1 MPVKPPRS
9 LRNAIEKIQATSK
22 TARLREVL
30 PDIEQRLAAGSRIA
44 DVVAA
49 LNDNGFEISIAT
61 LKSYLYR
68 FRKTERE
75 AEVITEGR
83 HASRLP
89 RSAQQRVDLLDGS
102 GDRDAEFRARGGADA
117 VDTAS
122 TTPTLLRH
130 INTVRCLRLLS
141 RGAALSRADLARE
154 LGLTRATIGNAVKEL
169 IDAGWVVED
178 ADRPEAGRPGRPGS
192 GVRLNPEGGYAIGVD
207 ISSIALTAVLV
218 DLGMRVVYRLSEPV
232 APKAVDADHVVDQIA
247 RLARRLVAGSR
258 VDAARVLGLCVSVP
272 GLVDRGGRVVVA
284 PFLHW
289 RDVSLRRLLAAH
301 SDVPWPVTVC
311 NDTVAFA
318 NAERAV
324 SSERDAHNMLLILLT
339 EGLGGA
345 IVQRGQ
351 IFEGAH
357 GYAGELGH
365 MVMGAT
371 PKAIGTQT
379 FETLAGIERFR
390 PFLPANTTLDEGI
403 QWLAA
408 QTDTS
413 PALTRVFE
421 EWSDVL
427 TMGMLNLIY
436 VLDPERIVLSGP
448 LSALFPRVKTSVTRK
463 LAAHLLH
470 GFEPPP
476 IDITRFG
483 PDGAAIGAAT
493 VVREQLFS
501 LPQLDRA

>member
-1 MPVKPPRS
+1 MPVKPTRS
-9 LRNAIEKIQATSK
+9 LRHAIEKVQATSK

-30 PDIEQRLAAGSRIA
+30 PEIEQRLAAGSRIA

-49 LNDNGFEISIAT
+49 LNDSGFEITIAT

-68 FRKTERE
+68 FRKVERE
-75 AEVITEGR
+75 VQSDAGE
-83 HASRLP
+83 AP
-89 RSAQQRVDLLDGS
+89 RSTRAARQRIDLLDMG
-102 GDRDAEFRARGGADA
+102 GTRDAESRARDGEALG
-117 VDTAS
+117 DTAS

-178 ADRPEAGRPGRPGS
+178 ADRSEGGRPGRPGS

-207 ISSIALTAVLV
+207 ISSIALTAVIV
-218 DLGMRVVYRLSEPV
+218 DLGMRVVHRLSEPV
-232 APKAVDADHVVDQIA
+232 GPQAADAGYVVDQIA

-258 VDAARVLGLCVSVP
+258 IDAKRVLGLCVSVP

-289 RDVSLRRLLAAH
+289 QDVPLRRLLAAH
-301 SDVPWPVTVC
+301 ADVPWPVTVC

-390 PFLPANTTLDEGI
+390 PFLPANTTLDDGI
-403 QWLAA
+403 RWLAA

-448 LSALFPRVKTSVTRK
+448 LSALFPRVKSTVTRK

-470 GFEPPP
+470 GFEPPS